1 MNSKIKKCGLI
12 SIIGFPN
19 VGKSTL
25 LNRLVNEK
33 ISIISSKSQTTKIAV
48 KGVLNKEECQII
60 FIDTPGF
67 LKPKSYLDKEMTRS
81 ILHSLE
87 VSDINLVIIDA
98 KKIKSFEYINLFN
111 LIKGH
116 KKNVLVINK
125 IDLIKKIKLLDIVK
139 NLNADFEFFSTFMI
153 SALRNKGLN
162 KLLKNIMQNIPKRD
176 WEYDKKV
183 ITDQK
188 LDFVLSEITR
198 EKIFQL
204 LNKELPY
211 VVKIET
217 KIKKKNSLY
226 KIYQTIYVKKDS
238 QKPILIG
245 KNGEKIK
252 EIGIRARSDMEKKLG
267 QKIYLDILISLDKR
281 NNK

>member
-19 VGKSTL
+19 AGKSTL

-60 FIDTPGF
+60 FIDTRGF

-183 ITDQK
+183 ITD
-188 LDFVLSEITR
+188 
-198 EKIFQL
+198 
-204 LNKELPY
+204 
-211 VVKIET
+211 
-217 KIKKKNSLY
+217 
-226 KIYQTIYVKKDS
+226 IY
-238 QKPILIG
+238 
-245 KNGEKIK
+245 
-252 EIGIRARSDMEKKLG
+252 
-267 QKIYLDILISLDKR
+267 
-281 NNK
+281 